1 MVGAAAACL
10 LAMFT
15 APTAWAHHSGVNFDM
30 TKVYIFKGTVRRW
43 LWENPHAWLY
53 VDVAKAD
60 GSKELWGFEAGGP
73 NSLARTGLH
82 ASTLKPG
89 DKISV
94 YAAPDKTGIHNAMM
108 QKLVLAD
115 GRLVTVFGAPPPG
128 AGRGAAP
135 GAPNGPGGP
144 PAGESP
150 PPFPIVNAAPPVEYK

>member
-10 LAMFT
+10 LAMLA
-15 APTAWAHHSGVNFDM
+15 APAAWAHHSGVNFDM

-53 VDVAKAD
+53 VDVTRAN
-60 GSKELWGFEAGGP
+60 GSTELWGFEGGGP

-82 ASTLKPG
+82 ANSLKPG

-94 YAAPDKTGIHNAMM
+94 YAAPDRTGVHNGML

-115 GRLVTVFGAPPPG
+115 GRELTLFGPPPPS
-128 AGRGAAP
+128 AGRGAP

-144 PAGESP
+144 PAGEGPS
-150 PPFPIVNAAPPVEYK
+150 PFPIVKAPAVEYK